1 MANFGRRHSARKQQK
16 KQTKSW
22 GEKEATMDKPAIP
35 PDFFETLY
43 HPTNEVQP
51 PRVPDGSKISKA
63 LATELDV
70 TADKPSIA
78 SD

>member
-1 MANFGRRHSARKQQK
+1 M
-16 KQTKSW
+16 KSV
-22 GEKEATMDKPAIP
+22 IP

-43 HPTNEVQP
+43 NPTTDLQP
-51 PRVPDGSKISKA
+51 PRTPDGSKISKA
-63 LATELDV
+63 RATELKV

>member
-1 MANFGRRHSARKQQK
+1 
-16 KQTKSW
+16 
-22 GEKEATMDKPAIP
+22 MDKPAIP